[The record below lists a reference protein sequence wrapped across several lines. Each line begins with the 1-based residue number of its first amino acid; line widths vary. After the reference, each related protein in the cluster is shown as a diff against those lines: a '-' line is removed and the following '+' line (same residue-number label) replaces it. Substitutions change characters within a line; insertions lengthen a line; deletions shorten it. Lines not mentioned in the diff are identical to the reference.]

1 MAERVQVQGLGDAV
15 PGIQPT
21 IQRAGQYSV
30 GQRRAG
36 RNKLMDLADAL
47 SQVNPIL
54 QQYGQVQEFQF
65 QEGAE
70 RGAMEAATADLE
82 ASVNELDK
90 TGEKLVEQGLLPR
103 SQLVGYQRAFRERIG
118 QREAKSSYFKNL
130 NDRINEVTQNLEGD
144 DDIVGIIIAEER
156 EKSLQK
162 LGGSPLAL
170 QGFSKYSDS
179 IDNSFFAN
187 ATKKRDRAVQD
198 FNEGMVIEDLNQ
210 DFGEQLTKAADPE
223 SIAQLQLQLKSRLDE
238 VSGLGLIPRSRVI
251 ELAWNGFAVPNVN
264 NLLIGEDP
272 QPDKAEQVLD
282 SILDIDLTGTGWK
295 LGNINREGA
304 LIRSKAVE
312 LKAKIETVKNAIRED
327 EGLKT
332 ADILEKVNPAISDVH
347 GGITGVDM
355 LDQAS
360 LGTVTRVLID
370 TGQYEGKEA
379 EAEELAASLIKNQ
392 DVNKLLQ
399 YLKLYSLND
408 SKRDAYGKALPTI
421 DKNSIDMVRRSS
433 ALLSNND
440 LSEVKDNVKE
450 YVEEGGT
457 DVSSFLASG
466 AGVGNN
472 PITDVNAKAYSTK
485 LILDQKAN
493 AWFENSE
500 SYPDRED
507 AFESSFNEVL
517 QQLDKNKKSTTIRDE
532 VIREAAPFKEEF
544 NKRLKEAQKRLK
556 DEPNREDLILEEF
569 DKIKTSVID
578 SWRDLKTAEQNYN
591 RGQVK
596 KVKTKKLDLEELT
609 ITEEDVQESLEDK
622 VGTWWTNVTKEYF
635 PTFGPRLET
644 TEEERVQS
652 VVYDI
657 DLDELGDATLQSRV
671 KAWSKADLIQELID
685 KDEGGDIADLEDS
698 VLLIRRKWGFR
709 NPSEALKIKGEV
721 DYRETPMFTGPTMLF
736 EERDQIK
743 AEWEEYS
750 KLEPQERDLDN
761 YPIFKKWNEVFGV
774 VTEEDIIEIIN
785 KQHALLKNQQ

>member
-1 MAERVQVQGLGDAV
+1 MAERVQVQGLGEAPTVQPVDL
-15 PGIQPT
+15 PGF
-21 IQRAGQYSV
+21 QYGI
-30 GQRRAG
+30 GQRRAP

-47 SQVNPIL
+47 GQVNPAL
-54 QQYGQVQEFQF
+54 QAYGQVQEFQF

-82 ASVNELDK
+82 ASVTELDK

-130 NDRINEVTQNLEGD
+130 NDRINEVTQNLESD
-144 DDIVGIIIAEER
+144 EDIVGTIIAEER

-210 DFGEQLTKAADPE
+210 DFGEQLTKATDPE

-238 VSGLGLIPRSRVI
+238 VSGLGQIPRSRVI
-251 ELAWNGFAVPNVN
+251 ELAWNGFVVPNVN

-282 SILDIDLTGTGWK
+282 SILDIDLTGTGGK

-304 LIRSKAVE
+304 YIRSKAVE
-312 LKAKIETVKNAIRED
+312 LKAKIETVKNAIKED
-327 EGLKT
+327 EELKT
-332 ADILEKVNPAISDVH
+332 ADILKKVNPAISDVH
-347 GGITGVDM
+347 GGITGVEI
-355 LDQAS
+355 LDQAALES
-360 LGTVTRVLID
+360 VTRVLVD
-370 TGQYEGKEA
+370 TGQYKGKEA
-379 EAEELAASLIKNQ
+379 EAAELAASLIKNQ

-433 ALLSNND
+433 ALLSQGE
-440 LSEVKDNVKE
+440 LEEVKNNVNE
-450 YVEEGGT
+450 YVGAGGT

-493 AWFENSE
+493 TWFENSE
-500 SYPDRED
+500 TYPDRRD
-507 AFESSFNEVL
+507 AFESSFFEVL
-517 QQLDKNKKSTTIRDE
+517 QELDKNKKSTAIRDE
-532 VIREAAPFKEEF
+532 VVREAAPFKEEF
-544 NKRLKEAQKRLK
+544 NKRLKEAQKKLK

-596 KVKTKKLDLEELT
+596 KVKTKKLDLEELN
-609 ITEEDVQESLEDK
+609 ITEEDVQETLEDK
-622 VGTWWTNVTKEYF
+622 VGTWWTNIAQEYLF
-635 PTFGPRLET
+635 DFGPRPET

-652 VVYDI
+652 IVYDI

-671 KAWSKADLIQELID
+671 KAWSKADLIQGLID
-685 KDEGGDIADLEDS
+685 KNEGGDVSDLEDA
-698 VLLIRRKWGFR
+698 VKLIRRKWGFR
-709 NPSEALKIKGEV
+709 DPSEALKIKGEV
-721 DYRETPMFTGPTMLF
+721 DYRETPMFTGPTMLLK
-736 EERDQIK
+736 ERDQIK

-750 KLEPQERDLDN
+750 KLEPQKRDLDN

-774 VTEEDIIEIIN
+774 ATEEDIKEIIN

>member
-1 MAERVQVQGLGDAV
+1 MAERVQVQGLGEAPTVQPVDL
-15 PGIQPT
+15 PGY
-21 IQRAGQYSV
+21 QYGI

-36 RNKLMDLADAL
+36 TNKALQLADIL
-47 SQVNPIL
+47 KQVNPAL
-54 QQYGQVQEFQF
+54 QAYGQVQEFQF

-82 ASVNELDK
+82 ASVTELDK

-130 NDRINEVTQNLEGD
+130 NDRINEVTQNLESD
-144 DDIVGIIIAEER
+144 DDIVGTIIAEER

-162 LGGSPLAL
+162 LGSSPLAL

-210 DFGEQLTKAADPE
+210 DFGEMFTQATTPNE
-223 SIAQLQLQLKSRLDE
+223 IAQVQLQLKNTLDE
-238 VSGLGLIPRSRVI
+238 IADNGRIPRSRVV

-282 SILDIDLTGTGWK
+282 SILDIDLTGTGGK

-347 GGITGVDM
+347 GGITGVDV

-736 EERDQIK
+736 KERDQIK

>member
-1 MAERVQVQGLGDAV
+1 MDERVQVQGLGEAPTVQPVDL
-15 PGIQPT
+15 PGFQYGINQP
-21 IQRAGQYSV
+21 RAGT
-30 GQRRAG
+30 
-36 RNKLMDLADAL
+36 NKALQLADSLKQINPAL
-47 SQVNPIL
+47 QA
-54 QQYGQVQEFQF
+54 YGQVQEFQF

-82 ASVNELDK
+82 ASVTELDK

-130 NDRINEVTQNLEGD
+130 NDRINEVTQNLESD
-144 DDIVGIIIAEER
+144 EDIIGTIIAEER

-210 DFGEQLTKAADPE
+210 DFGEQLTKATDPE

-238 VSGLGLIPRSRVI
+238 VSGLGQIPRSRVI
-251 ELAWNGFAVPNVN
+251 ELAWNGFVVPNVN
-264 NLLIGEDP
+264 NLLIGEYP

-282 SILDIDLTGTGWK
+282 SILDIDLTGTGGK

-304 LIRSKAVE
+304 YIRSKAVE
-312 LKAKIETVKNAIRED
+312 LKAKIETVKNAIKED
-327 EGLKT
+327 EELKT

-347 GGITGVDM
+347 GGITGVDI
-355 LDQAS
+355 LDQAALES
-360 LGTVTRVLID
+360 VTRVLVD
-370 TGQYEGKEA
+370 TGQYKGKEA
-379 EAEELAASLIKNQ
+379 EATELAASLIKNQ

-433 ALLSNND
+433 ALLSQGD
-440 LSEVKDNVKE
+440 LEEVKNNVNE
-450 YVEEGGT
+450 YVEAGGT

-493 AWFENSE
+493 TWFENSE
-500 SYPDRED
+500 TYPDRRD
-507 AFESSFNEVL
+507 AFESSFFEVL
-517 QQLDKNKKSTTIRDE
+517 QELDKNKKSTAIRDE
-532 VIREAAPFKEEF
+532 VVREAAPFKEEF
-544 NKRLKEAQKRLK
+544 NKRLKEAQKKLK

-596 KVKTKKLDLEELT
+596 KVKTKKLDLEELN
-609 ITEEDVQESLEDK
+609 ITEEDVQETLEDK
-622 VGTWWTNVTKEYF
+622 VGTWWTNIAQEYLF
-635 PTFGPRLET
+635 DFGPRLET

-652 VVYDI
+652 IVYDI

-671 KAWSKADLIQELID
+671 KAWSKADLIQGLID
-685 KDEGGDIADLEDS
+685 KDEGGDVSQLEDS

-709 NPSEALKIKGEV
+709 DPSEALKIKGEV
-721 DYRETPMFTGPTMLF
+721 DYRETPMFTGPTMLLK
-736 EERDQIK
+736 ERDQIK

-750 KLEPQERDLDN
+750 KLEPQKRDLDN

-774 VTEEDIIEIIN
+774 ATEEDIKEIIN

>member
-1 MAERVQVQGLGDAV
+1 MAERVQVQGLGEAPTVQPVDL
-15 PGIQPT
+15 PGFQYGINQP
-21 IQRAGQYSV
+21 RAGT
-30 GQRRAG
+30 
-36 RNKLMDLADAL
+36 NKALQLADSLKQINPAL
-47 SQVNPIL
+47 QA
-54 QQYGQVQEFQF
+54 YGQVQEFQF

-82 ASVNELDK
+82 ASVTELDK

-130 NDRINEVTQNLEGD
+130 NDRINEVTQNLESD
-144 DDIVGIIIAEER
+144 EDIIGTIIAEER

-210 DFGEQLTKAADPE
+210 DFGEQLTKATDPE

-238 VSGLGLIPRSRVI
+238 VSGLGQIPRSRVI
-251 ELAWNGFAVPNVN
+251 ELAWNGFVVPNVN
-264 NLLIGEDP
+264 NLLIGEYP

-282 SILDIDLTGTGWK
+282 SILDIDLTGTGGK

-304 LIRSKAVE
+304 YIRSKAVE
-312 LKAKIETVKNAIRED
+312 LKAKIETVKNAIKED
-327 EGLKT
+327 EELKT

-347 GGITGVDM
+347 GGITGVDI
-355 LDQAS
+355 LDQAALES
-360 LGTVTRVLID
+360 VTRVLVD
-370 TGQYEGKEA
+370 TGQYKGKEA
-379 EAEELAASLIKNQ
+379 EATELAASLIKNQ

-433 ALLSNND
+433 ALLSQGD
-440 LSEVKDNVKE
+440 LEEVKNNVNE
-450 YVEEGGT
+450 YVEAGGT

-493 AWFENSE
+493 TWFENSE
-500 SYPDRED
+500 TYPDRRD
-507 AFESSFNEVL
+507 AFESSFFEVL
-517 QQLDKNKKSTTIRDE
+517 QELDKNKKSTAIRDE
-532 VIREAAPFKEEF
+532 VVREAAPFKEEF
-544 NKRLKEAQKRLK
+544 NKRLKEAQKKLK

-596 KVKTKKLDLEELT
+596 KVKTKKLDLEELN
-609 ITEEDVQESLEDK
+609 ITEEDVQETLEDK
-622 VGTWWTNVTKEYF
+622 VGTWWTNIAQEYLF
-635 PTFGPRLET
+635 DFGPRLET

-652 VVYDI
+652 IVYDI

-671 KAWSKADLIQELID
+671 KAWSKADLIQGLID
-685 KDEGGDIADLEDS
+685 KDEGGDVSQLEDS

-709 NPSEALKIKGEV
+709 DPSEALKIKGEV
-721 DYRETPMFTGPTMLF
+721 DYRETPMFTGPTMLLK
-736 EERDQIK
+736 ERDQIK

-750 KLEPQERDLDN
+750 KLEPQKRDLDN

-774 VTEEDIIEIIN
+774 ATEEDIKEIIN

>member
-1 MAERVQVQGLGDAV
+1 MAERVQVQGLGEAPTV
-15 PGIQPT
+15 PPVDLPGFQYGI
-21 IQRAGQYSV
+21 
-30 GQRRAG
+30 GQRRAP

-47 SQVNPIL
+47 GQVNPAL
-54 QQYGQVQEFQF
+54 QAYGQVQEFQF

-82 ASVNELDK
+82 ASVTELDK

-130 NDRINEVTQNLEGD
+130 NDRINEVTQNLESD
-144 DDIVGIIIAEER
+144 EDIVGTIIAEER

-210 DFGEQLTKAADPE
+210 DFGEQLTKATDPE

-238 VSGLGLIPRSRVI
+238 VSGLGQIPRSRVI
-251 ELAWNGFAVPNVN
+251 ELAWNGFVVPNVN

-282 SILDIDLTGTGWK
+282 SILDIDLTGTGGK

-304 LIRSKAVE
+304 YIRSKAVE
-312 LKAKIETVKNAIRED
+312 LKAKIETVKNAIKED
-327 EGLKT
+327 EELKT
-332 ADILEKVNPAISDVH
+332 ADILKKVNPAISDVH
-347 GGITGVDM
+347 GGITGVDI
-355 LDQAS
+355 LDQAALES
-360 LGTVTRVLID
+360 VTRVLVD
-370 TGQYEGKEA
+370 TGQYKGKEA
-379 EAEELAASLIKNQ
+379 EAAELAASLIKNQ

-433 ALLSNND
+433 ALLSQGD
-440 LSEVKDNVKE
+440 LEEVKNNVNE
-450 YVEEGGT
+450 YVEAGGT

-493 AWFENSE
+493 TWFENSE
-500 SYPDRED
+500 TYPDRRD
-507 AFESSFNEVL
+507 AFESSFFEVL
-517 QQLDKNKKSTTIRDE
+517 QELDKNKKSTAIRDE
-532 VIREAAPFKEEF
+532 VVREAAPFKEEF
-544 NKRLKEAQKRLK
+544 NKRLKEAQKKLK

-596 KVKTKKLDLEELT
+596 KVKTKKLDLEELN
-609 ITEEDVQESLEDK
+609 ITEEDVQETLEDK
-622 VGTWWTNVTKEYF
+622 VGTWWTNIAQEYLF
-635 PTFGPRLET
+635 DFGPRPET

-652 VVYDI
+652 IVYDI

-671 KAWSKADLIQELID
+671 KAWSKADLIQGLID
-685 KDEGGDIADLEDS
+685 KNEGGDVSDLEDA
-698 VLLIRRKWGFR
+698 VKLIRRKWGFR
-709 NPSEALKIKGEV
+709 DPSEALKIKGEV
-721 DYRETPMFTGPTMLF
+721 DYRETPMFTGPTMLLK
-736 EERDQIK
+736 ERDQIK

-750 KLEPQERDLDN
+750 KLEPQKRDLDN

-774 VTEEDIIEIIN
+774 ATEEDIKEIIN

>member
-1 MAERVQVQGLGDAV
+1 MDERVQVQGLGEAPTVQPVDL
-15 PGIQPT
+15 PGFQYGINQP
-21 IQRAGQYSV
+21 RAGT
-30 GQRRAG
+30 
-36 RNKLMDLADAL
+36 NKALQLADSLKQINPAL
-47 SQVNPIL
+47 QA
-54 QQYGQVQEFQF
+54 YGQVQEFQF

-82 ASVNELDK
+82 ASVTELDK

-130 NDRINEVTQNLEGD
+130 NDRINEVTQNLESD
-144 DDIVGIIIAEER
+144 EDIIGTIIAEER

-210 DFGEQLTKAADPE
+210 DFGEQLTKATDPE

-238 VSGLGLIPRSRVI
+238 VSGLGQIPRSRVI
-251 ELAWNGFAVPNVN
+251 ELAWNGFVVPNVN
-264 NLLIGEDP
+264 NLLIGEYP

-282 SILDIDLTGTGWK
+282 SILDIDLTGTGGK

-304 LIRSKAVE
+304 YIRSKAVE
-312 LKAKIETVKNAIRED
+312 LKAKIETVKNAIKED
-327 EGLKT
+327 EELKT

-347 GGITGVDM
+347 GGITGVDI
-355 LDQAS
+355 LDQAALES
-360 LGTVTRVLID
+360 VTRVLVD
-370 TGQYEGKEA
+370 TGQYKGKEA
-379 EAEELAASLIKNQ
+379 EAAELAASLIKNQ

-433 ALLSNND
+433 ALLSQGD
-440 LSEVKDNVKE
+440 LEEVKNNVNE
-450 YVEEGGT
+450 YVEAGGT

-493 AWFENSE
+493 TWFENSE
-500 SYPDRED
+500 TYPDRRD
-507 AFESSFNEVL
+507 AFESSFFEVL
-517 QQLDKNKKSTTIRDE
+517 QELDKNKKSTAIRDE
-532 VIREAAPFKEEF
+532 VVREAAPFKEEF
-544 NKRLKEAQKRLK
+544 NKRLKEAQKKLK

-596 KVKTKKLDLEELT
+596 KVKTKKLDLEELN
-609 ITEEDVQESLEDK
+609 ITEEDVQETLEDK
-622 VGTWWTNVTKEYF
+622 VGTWWTNIAQEYLF
-635 PTFGPRLET
+635 DFGPRLET

-652 VVYDI
+652 IVYDI

-671 KAWSKADLIQELID
+671 KAWSKADLIQGLID
-685 KDEGGDIADLEDS
+685 KDEGGDVSQLEDS

-709 NPSEALKIKGEV
+709 DPSEALKIKGEV
-721 DYRETPMFTGPTMLF
+721 DYRETPMFTGPTMLLK
-736 EERDQIK
+736 ERDQIK

-750 KLEPQERDLDN
+750 KLEPQKRDLDN

-774 VTEEDIIEIIN
+774 ATEEDIKEIIN

>member
-1 MAERVQVQGLGDAV
+1 MDERVQVQGLGEAPTVQPVDL
-15 PGIQPT
+15 PGFQYGINQP
-21 IQRAGQYSV
+21 RAGT
-30 GQRRAG
+30 
-36 RNKLMDLADAL
+36 NKALQLADSLKQINPAL
-47 SQVNPIL
+47 QA
-54 QQYGQVQEFQF
+54 YGQVQEFQF

-82 ASVNELDK
+82 ASVTELDK

-130 NDRINEVTQNLEGD
+130 NDRINEVTQNLESD
-144 DDIVGIIIAEER
+144 EDIIGTIIAEER

-210 DFGEQLTKAADPE
+210 DFGEQLTKATDPE

-238 VSGLGLIPRSRVI
+238 VSGLGQIPRSRVI
-251 ELAWNGFAVPNVN
+251 ELAWNGFVVPNVN
-264 NLLIGEDP
+264 NLLIGEYP

-282 SILDIDLTGTGWK
+282 SILDIDLTGTGGK

-304 LIRSKAVE
+304 YIRSKAVE
-312 LKAKIETVKNAIRED
+312 LKAKIETVKNAIKED
-327 EGLKT
+327 EELKT

-347 GGITGVDM
+347 GGITGVDI
-355 LDQAS
+355 LDQAALES
-360 LGTVTRVLID
+360 VTRVLVD
-370 TGQYEGKEA
+370 TGQYKGKEA
-379 EAEELAASLIKNQ
+379 EAAELAASLIKNQ

-433 ALLSNND
+433 ALLSQGD
-440 LSEVKDNVKE
+440 LEEVKNNVNE
-450 YVEEGGT
+450 YVEAGGT

-493 AWFENSE
+493 TWFENSE
-500 SYPDRED
+500 TYPDRRD
-507 AFESSFNEVL
+507 AFESSFFEVL
-517 QQLDKNKKSTTIRDE
+517 QELDKNKKSTAIRDE
-532 VIREAAPFKEEF
+532 VVREAAPFKEEF
-544 NKRLKEAQKRLK
+544 NKRLKEAQKKLK

-596 KVKTKKLDLEELT
+596 KVKTKKLDLEELN
-609 ITEEDVQESLEDK
+609 ITEEDVQETLEDK
-622 VGTWWTNVTKEYF
+622 VGTWWTNIAQGYLF
-635 PTFGPRLET
+635 DFGPRLET

-652 VVYDI
+652 IVYDI

-671 KAWSKADLIQELID
+671 KAWSKADLIQGLID
-685 KDEGGDIADLEDS
+685 KDEGGDVSQLEDS

-709 NPSEALKIKGEV
+709 DPSEALKIKGEV
-721 DYRETPMFTGPTMLF
+721 DYRETPMFTGPTMLLK
-736 EERDQIK
+736 ERDQIK

-750 KLEPQERDLDN
+750 KLEPQKRDLDN

-774 VTEEDIIEIIN
+774 ATEEDIKEIIN

>member
-1 MAERVQVQGLGDAV
+1 MDERVQVQGLGEAPTVQPVDL
-15 PGIQPT
+15 PGF
-21 IQRAGQYSV
+21 QY
-30 GQRRAG
+30 GINQRRAG
-36 RNKLMDLADAL
+36 TNKALQLADSLKQINPAL
-47 SQVNPIL
+47 QA
-54 QQYGQVQEFQF
+54 YGQVQEFQF

-82 ASVNELDK
+82 ASVTELDK

-130 NDRINEVTQNLEGD
+130 NDRINEVTQNLESD
-144 DDIVGIIIAEER
+144 EDIVGTIIAEER

-210 DFGEQLTKAADPE
+210 DFGEQLTKATDPE

-238 VSGLGLIPRSRVI
+238 VSGLGQIPRSRVI
-251 ELAWNGFAVPNVN
+251 ELAWNGFVVPNVN

-282 SILDIDLTGTGWK
+282 SILDIDLTGTGGK

-304 LIRSKAVE
+304 YIRSKAVE
-312 LKAKIETVKNAIRED
+312 LKAKIETVKNAIKED
-327 EGLKT
+327 EELKT

-347 GGITGVDM
+347 GGITGVDI
-355 LDQAS
+355 LDQAALES
-360 LGTVTRVLID
+360 VTRVLVD
-370 TGQYEGKEA
+370 TGQYKGKEA
-379 EAEELAASLIKNQ
+379 EAAELAASLIKNQ

-433 ALLSNND
+433 ALLSQGD
-440 LSEVKDNVKE
+440 LEEVKNNVNE
-450 YVEEGGT
+450 YVEAGGT

-493 AWFENSE
+493 TWFENSE
-500 SYPDRED
+500 TYPDRRD
-507 AFESSFNEVL
+507 AFESSFFEVL
-517 QQLDKNKKSTTIRDE
+517 QELDKNKKSTAIRDE
-532 VIREAAPFKEEF
+532 VVREAAPFKEEF
-544 NKRLKEAQKRLK
+544 NKRLKEAQKKLK

-596 KVKTKKLDLEELT
+596 KVKTKKLDLEELN
-609 ITEEDVQESLEDK
+609 ITEEDVQETLEDK
-622 VGTWWTNVTKEYF
+622 VGTWWTNIAQGYLF
-635 PTFGPRLET
+635 DFGPRLET

-652 VVYDI
+652 IVYDI

-671 KAWSKADLIQELID
+671 KAWSKADLIQGLID
-685 KDEGGDIADLEDS
+685 KDEGGDVSQLEDS

-709 NPSEALKIKGEV
+709 DPSEALKIKGEV
-721 DYRETPMFTGPTMLF
+721 DYRETPMFTGPTMLLK
-736 EERDQIK
+736 ERDQIK

-750 KLEPQERDLDN
+750 KLEPQKRDLDN

-774 VTEEDIIEIIN
+774 ATEEDIKEIIN

>member
-1 MAERVQVQGLGDAV
+1 MDERVQVQGLGDAV
-15 PGIQPT
+15 PGLQPT

-47 SQVNPIL
+47 GQVNPAL
-54 QQYGQVQEFQF
+54 QAYGQVQEFQF

-130 NDRINEVTQNLEGD
+130 NDRINEVTQNLESD
-144 DDIVGIIIAEER
+144 EDIVGTIIAEER

-162 LGGSPLAL
+162 LGSSPLAL

-198 FNEGMVIEDLNQ
+198 FNEGMVVEDLNQ
-210 DFGEQLTKAADPE
+210 DFGEQLTKAKDPE

-238 VSGLGLIPRSRVI
+238 VSGLGQIPRSRVV
-251 ELAWNGFAVPNVN
+251 ELAWNGFVVPNVN
-264 NLLIGEDP
+264 NLLTGEDP

-282 SILDIDLTGTGWK
+282 SILDIDLTGTGGK

-304 LIRSKAVE
+304 YIRSKSVE
-312 LKAKIETVKNAIRED
+312 LKAKIETVKNAIKAD
-327 EGLKT
+327 EELKT
-332 ADILEKVNPAISDVH
+332 TDILEKVNPAISDVH
-347 GGITGVDM
+347 GGITGIDM

-360 LGTVTRVLID
+360 LETVTRVLLD
-370 TGQYEGKEA
+370 TGQYKGKEA
-379 EAEELAASLIKNQ
+379 EAGELAASLIKNQ

-440 LSEVKDNVKE
+440 LVEVKNNVKE

-493 AWFENSE
+493 TWFENSE
-500 SYPDRED
+500 TYPDRKD
-507 AFESSFNEVL
+507 AFDSSFFEVL
-517 QQLDKNKKSTTIRDE
+517 QELDKNKKSTAIREE
-532 VIREAAPFKEEF
+532 VVREAAPFKEEF
-544 NKRLKEAQKRLK
+544 NKRLKEAQKKLK

-569 DKIKTSVID
+569 SKIKTSVID

-591 RGQVK
+591 RGQVE
-596 KVKTKKLDLEELT
+596 KVKTKKLDLEELN
-609 ITEEDVQESLEDK
+609 ITEEDVQETLEDK
-622 VGTWWTNVTKEYF
+622 VGTWWTNLAQEYLF
-635 PTFGPRLET
+635 ALGPRLET
-644 TEEERVQS
+644 TEEEKVQS
-652 VVYDI
+652 IVYDI
-657 DLDELGDATLQSRV
+657 DLDDLGDTTLQSRV
-671 KAWSKADLIQELID
+671 KAWSKADLIQGLID
-685 KDEGGDIADLEDS
+685 KEEGGDVSDLEQS

-721 DYRETPMFTGPTMLF
+721 DYRETPMFTGPTMLGK
-736 EERDQIK
+736 ERDQIK
-743 AEWEEYS
+743 TEWEEYS
-750 KLEPQERDLDN
+750 KLEPQKRDLDN

-774 VTEEDIIEIIN
+774 ASEEDILEIIN
-785 KQHALLKNQQ
+785 KQYNLLKNQQ

>member
-1 MAERVQVQGLGDAV
+1 MDERVQVQGLGEAPTVQPVDL
-15 PGIQPT
+15 PGF
-21 IQRAGQYSV
+21 QY
-30 GQRRAG
+30 GINQRRAG
-36 RNKLMDLADAL
+36 TNKALQLADSLKQINPAL
-47 SQVNPIL
+47 QA
-54 QQYGQVQEFQF
+54 YGQVQEFQF

-82 ASVNELDK
+82 ASVTELDK

-130 NDRINEVTQNLEGD
+130 NDRINEVTQNLESD
-144 DDIVGIIIAEER
+144 EDIIGTIIAEER

-210 DFGEQLTKAADPE
+210 DFGEQLTKATDPE

-238 VSGLGLIPRSRVI
+238 VSGLGQIPRSRVI
-251 ELAWNGFAVPNVN
+251 ELAWNGFVVPNVN

-282 SILDIDLTGTGWK
+282 SILDIDLTGTGGK

-304 LIRSKAVE
+304 YIRSKAVE
-312 LKAKIETVKNAIRED
+312 LKAKIETVKNAIKED
-327 EGLKT
+327 EELKT

-347 GGITGVDM
+347 GGITGVDI
-355 LDQAS
+355 LDQAALES
-360 LGTVTRVLID
+360 VTRVLVD
-370 TGQYEGKEA
+370 TGQYKGKEA
-379 EAEELAASLIKNQ
+379 EATELAASLIKNQ

-433 ALLSNND
+433 ALLSQGD
-440 LSEVKDNVKE
+440 LEEVKNNVNE
-450 YVEEGGT
+450 YVEAGGT

-493 AWFENSE
+493 TWFENSE
-500 SYPDRED
+500 TYPDRRD
-507 AFESSFNEVL
+507 AFESSFFEVL
-517 QQLDKNKKSTTIRDE
+517 QELDKNKKSTAIRDE
-532 VIREAAPFKEEF
+532 VVREAAPFKEEF
-544 NKRLKEAQKRLK
+544 NKRLKEAQKKLK

-596 KVKTKKLDLEELT
+596 KVKTKKLDLEELN
-609 ITEEDVQESLEDK
+609 ITEEDVQETLEDK
-622 VGTWWTNVTKEYF
+622 VGTWWTNIAQGYLF
-635 PTFGPRLET
+635 DFGPRLET

-652 VVYDI
+652 IVYDI

-671 KAWSKADLIQELID
+671 KAWSKADLIQGLID
-685 KDEGGDIADLEDS
+685 KDEGGDVSQLEDS

-709 NPSEALKIKGEV
+709 DPSEALKIKGEV
-721 DYRETPMFTGPTMLF
+721 DYRETPMFTGPTMLLK
-736 EERDQIK
+736 ERDQIK

-750 KLEPQERDLDN
+750 KLEPQKRDLDN

-774 VTEEDIIEIIN
+774 ATEEDIKEIIN